1 MLRLS
6 ENKRKIENKINELD
20 EMLTDLIAD
29 QVNSEDSQNINDKVN
44 INRLHVMDIVQ
55 NILN

>member
-1 MLRLS
+1 MS